1 VVSLYKF
8 YVAALI
14 VFVIFIRFQT
24 IIFYICLVQT
34 ISNKQNMAKYIE
46 NEPNS
51 HNTITAGTEITGD
64 INSNGDI
71 RLDGVLS
78 GNINAKGKLVI
89 GESGKVTGIINCKNS
104 DIYGIVEG
112 KLNVSELLALKSTAQ
127 IKGDIITSRLA
138 IEPGCNFTGTC
149 KMGDEKRGSYSGE
162 TEDKTDEE

>member
-1 VVSLYKF
+1 MFKPK
-8 YVAALI
+8 
-14 VFVIFIRFQT
+14 T
-24 IIFYICLVQT
+24 
-34 ISNKQNMAKYIE
+34 MAKYIE

-51 HNTITAGTEITGD
+51 HNTITTGTEIVGD

-71 RLDGVLS
+71 RLDGILT

-112 KLNVSELLALKSTAQ
+112 KVNVTELLSLKATSQVT
-127 IKGDIITSRLA
+127 GDIITSRLA

-149 KMGDEKRGSYSGE
+149 KMGYENRESNYGEAEEKSDEV
-162 TEDKTDEE
+162 